1 MPHPDPEG
9 STTVESSPAATA
21 RTMWALFE
29 PIHAV
34 TYFAPEALAAY
45 EDAGLRGFWRGY
57 FAGRAAPLGPV
68 GPEPVV
74 AAFFSFAPPMVAR
87 ALPAIWTLVTPERA
101 LELRRAG
108 ATASLARLL
117 AGHEREAERAAEA
130 LAPRAADLDGAGRVL
145 AAANGSLD
153 FPDAPLERLWHATTV
168 LREHRGDGHVAALVA
183 AGLDG
188 CETLT
193 LRAAVDLPRAE
204 LQPKR
209 GWTDEQWQAAEH
221 RLLDRG
227 LLAPD
232 GSATDAGR
240 ETLRTV
246 EAATDRAAE
255 RPWQTL
261 GPDGAADLV
270 RLLTP
275 LAVACGSALRFPNP
289 IGVPEPTE

>member
-1 MPHPDPEG
+1 MAD
-9 STTVESSPAATA
+9 SPAATA
-21 RTMWALFE
+21 RAMWPLFE

-74 AAFFSFAPPMVAR
+74 AAFFGFAPAMVAR
-87 ALPAIWTLVTPERA
+87 ALPAVWALAAPERA

-108 ATASLARLL
+108 ATAALSRLL
-117 AGHEREAERAAEA
+117 AGYEHEVERAAEA
-130 LAPRAADLDGAGRVL
+130 LAPLAAGLDHAGRVL
-145 AAANGSLD
+145 AAANSSAA
-153 FPDAPLERLWHATTV
+153 FPTHPAGRLWHAATL

-188 CETLT
+188 CETLA

-204 LQPKR
+204 LQPYR
-209 GWTDEQWQAAEH
+209 GWTDEEWEAAER
-221 RLLDRG
+221 RLLERD
-227 LLAPD
+227 LVAPD

-240 ETLRTV
+240 DLLRTV

-255 RPWQTL
+255 RPWRTL
-261 GPDGAADLV
+261 GPEEVA
-270 RLLTP
+270 RLAGLLRP
-275 LAVACGSALRFPNP
+275 LAAACNTALRFPNP
-289 IGVPEPTE
+289 MGLPKPVG

>member
-1 MPHPDPEG
+1 MAD
-9 STTVESSPAATA
+9 SPAATA
-21 RTMWALFE
+21 RAMWPLFE

-74 AAFFSFAPPMVAR
+74 AAFFGFAPAMVAR
-87 ALPAIWTLVTPERA
+87 ALPAVWALAAPERA

-108 ATASLARLL
+108 ATAALTRLL
-117 AGHEREAERAAEA
+117 AGYEHEVELAAEA
-130 LAPRAADLDGAGRVL
+130 LAPLAADLDGAGRVL
-145 AAANGSLD
+145 TAAYGALD
-153 FPDAPLERLWHATTV
+153 FPTDPAGRLWHAATL

-188 CETLT
+188 CEALA

-204 LQPKR
+204 LQPYR
-209 GWTDEQWQAAEH
+209 GWTDEEWAAAGR
-221 RLLDRG
+221 RLLERG
-227 LLAPD
+227 LVAPD

-240 ETLRTV
+240 DLLHTV

-255 RPWQTL
+255 RPWRTL
-261 GPDGAADLV
+261 GAEEVA
-270 RLLTP
+270 RLTGLLRP
-275 LAVACGSALRFPNP
+275 LAAACGTALRFPNP
-289 IGVPEPTE
+289 IGLPKPVG